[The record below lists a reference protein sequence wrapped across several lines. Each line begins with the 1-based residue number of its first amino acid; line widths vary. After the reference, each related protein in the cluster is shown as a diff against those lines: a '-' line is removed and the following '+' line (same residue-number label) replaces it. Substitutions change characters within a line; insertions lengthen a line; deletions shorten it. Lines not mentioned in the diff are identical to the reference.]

1 MINGNAFSV
10 SVLSS
15 SECIKIIS
23 PLRTFLIEDRYTPLP
38 KVKSSVSAP
47 QISLFKKRQKQDTA
61 LSLHQ
66 LLYQFVEEND
76 RITFKCRVILYCKRR
91 FILINILI
99 LGASGRVGC
108 QIVTLALRDRH
119 FVTALVRT
127 PEKIQINNGN
137 LTILQGNVLNKDD
150 IVRAMREIDV
160 VISALNTDGTT
171 TLSDSMPLI
180 IEAMENQGI
189 KRIITI
195 GTAGILQSRT
205 SPNTLRYQSSES
217 KRKSVRAAKE
227 HHKVYDILKQSTLE
241 WTIVCPTYLPDGK
254 SVGNYRVDRNF
265 LPEAGVEISV
275 PDTAEFTYNLIKSN
289 DYIHSRVG
297 IAY

>member
-1 MINGNAFSV
+1 
-10 SVLSS
+10 
-15 SECIKIIS
+15 
-23 PLRTFLIEDRYTPLP
+23 
-38 KVKSSVSAP
+38 
-47 QISLFKKRQKQDTA
+47 
-61 LSLHQ
+61 
-66 LLYQFVEEND
+66 LY
-76 RITFKCRVILYCKRR
+76 RKRR
-91 FILINILI
+91 FVLINILI
-99 LGASGRVGC
+99 LGATGRVGC
-108 QIVTLALRDRH
+108 QIVTFALRDRH
-119 FVTALVRT
+119 HVTALVRT
-127 PEKIQINNGN
+127 PEKIQINNEN

-180 IEAMENQGI
+180 IEAMENEGI

-227 HHKVYDILKQSTLE
+227 HHKVYDMLKQSTLE

-254 SVGNYRVDRNF
+254 SVGNYRVDHNF
-265 LPEAGVEISV
+265 LPEGGVEISV

-289 DYIHSRVG
+289 DYLQSRVG

>member
-1 MINGNAFSV
+1 
-10 SVLSS
+10 
-15 SECIKIIS
+15 
-23 PLRTFLIEDRYTPLP
+23 
-38 KVKSSVSAP
+38 
-47 QISLFKKRQKQDTA
+47 
-61 LSLHQ
+61 
-66 LLYQFVEEND
+66 
-76 RITFKCRVILYCKRR
+76 
-91 FILINILI
+91 
-99 LGASGRVGC
+99 
-108 QIVTLALRDRH
+108 
-119 FVTALVRT
+119 
-127 PEKIQINNGN
+127 
-137 LTILQGNVLNKDD
+137 
-150 IVRAMREIDV
+150 MREIDV

-180 IEAMENQGI
+180 IEAMENEGI

-254 SVGNYRVDRNF
+254 SVGDYRVDRNF
-265 LPEAGVEISV
+265 LPEGGVEISV
-275 PDTAEFTYNLIKSN
+275 SDTAEFTYNLIKSN
-289 DYIHSRVG
+289 DYIQSRVG